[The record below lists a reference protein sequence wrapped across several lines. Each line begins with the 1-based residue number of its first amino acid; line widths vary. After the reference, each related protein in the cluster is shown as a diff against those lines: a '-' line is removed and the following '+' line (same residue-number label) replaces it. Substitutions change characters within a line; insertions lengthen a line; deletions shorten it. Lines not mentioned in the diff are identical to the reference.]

1 MVASSLLICERCYV
15 GSGALDWRLLDWRG
29 RPRGVSLSFEQQTYR
44 AMMIRRYVRV
54 LESRENLDLTGAD
67 YIAAS
72 AYVLRELERHADPE
86 SDASGK

>member
-1 MVASSLLICERCYV
+1 
-15 GSGALDWRLLDWRG
+15 
-29 RPRGVSLSFEQQTYR
+29 
-44 AMMIRRYVRV
+44 MMIRRYVRV